1 MAHGERNSSLNA
13 ATGNKQQRKAGAG
26 FLVMNADR
34 TIFMN
39 LFFLCALNPGPQINK
54 ILDMAPDPD
63 HHSRAVE
70 IMAAKEEAINLED
83 QS

>member
-1 MAHGERNSSLNA
+1 MLTGPFSWSGMA
-13 ATGNKQQRKAGAG
+13 
-26 FLVMNADR
+26 
-34 TIFMN
+34 N